1 MTMSIIPLDQLNVLI
16 VDDSAHMRNLLA
28 GILRALGVAEVF
40 SAANVSEGYRKL
52 TLKPID
58 VAFVDW
64 EMPPD
69 SGLDFVK
76 QIRLSED
83 SPNPYVPIIM
93 LTGNN
98 EMAHVMAARDTGIHE
113 FLAKP
118 VSPRSVYGRL
128 LSVLHSPRPF
138 VRVGDYFGPDRR
150 RRDSGFGGEGKR
162 ETDCEPEA
170 EADGA
175 GAGETTVA
183 GPAEMPVTGAK
194 G

>member
-1 MTMSIIPLDQLNVLI
+1 MTLN
-16 VDDSAHMRNLLA
+16 
-28 GILRALGVAEVF
+28 
-40 SAANVSEGYRKL
+40 
-52 TLKPID
+52 PID

-76 QIRLSED
+76 RIRLAED

-98 EMAHVMAARDTGIHE
+98 EKGHVMAARDAGIHE

-138 VRVGDYFGPDRR
+138 VRVGGYFGPDRR
-150 RRDSGFGGEGKR
+150 RRDTGFEGGDKREADRKPAAGGE
-162 ETDCEPEA
+162 A
-170 EADGA
+170 AAA
-175 GAGETTVA
+175 GAE
-183 GPAEMPVTGAK
+183 ESRMVTAK